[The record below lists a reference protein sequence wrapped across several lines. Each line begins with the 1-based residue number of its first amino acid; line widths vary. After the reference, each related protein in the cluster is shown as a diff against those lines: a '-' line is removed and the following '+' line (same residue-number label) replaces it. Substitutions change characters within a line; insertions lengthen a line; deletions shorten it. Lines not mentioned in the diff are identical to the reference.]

1 MVNNRQTRREGIA
14 SCNSNNNAGMS
25 TNTNCKQKLKKL
37 QMIDFSMI
45 ETILY
50 LDAYPNNAEALKY
63 YKALKS
69 EREAL
74 LSEMKAQGCAPVTAQ
89 DAAHGGEWDWTDSPW
104 PWEPEAN

>member
-50 LDAYPNNAEALKY
+50 LDAYPNNSEALKY

-74 LSEMKAQGCAPVTAQ
+74 LSYLRTGIKENTI
-89 DAAHGGEWDWTDSPW
+89 
-104 PWEPEAN
+104 

>member
-1 MVNNRQTRREGIA
+1 MINNRQIRREGSA
-14 SCNSNNNAGMS
+14 SCNSNAGAVTS
-25 TNTNCKQKLKKL
+25 GNCKQKLKKL

-50 LDAYPNNAEALKY
+50 LDAYPENAEAMKY
-63 YKALKS
+63 YKALKA

-74 LSEMKAQGCAPVTAQ
+74 LSEMKAQGCAPITAQ
-89 DAAHGGEWDWTDSPW
+89 DAANGGYWDWTDSPW

>member
-1 MVNNRQTRREGIA
+1 MVNNRQIRREGCA
-14 SCNSNNNAGMS
+14 SCNSNAGAGANNG
-25 TNTNCKQKLKKL
+25 NCKQKLKKL

-50 LDAYPNNAEALKY
+50 LDAYPYNAEALKY
-63 YKALKS
+63 YKALKA

-74 LSEMKAQGCAPVTAQ
+74 LSEMKAQGCAPITAQ

-104 PWEPEAN
+104 PWEPDAN